1 MARANQINM
10 AEGSL
15 LKKTFLF
22 AFPLILTNLLQFLYN
37 AADIIVVGNFAG
49 KEALAAVGS
58 TTALINLIVNV
69 FINLPVGTSV
79 LMSKSFG
86 AKDIGLASKTLHTS
100 VAISFIGGIVA
111 MILGISLSGWAL
123 SLMQTPP
130 DVIDGATLYVQIYF
144 LGMPGLIFYN
154 FGAAALRSV
163 GDTKHPLMYLTLSG
177 FVNVALNLVLVIGFR
192 MGVAGVAIATI
203 VSQYMSAV
211 LVWCLLVK
219 TDGYC
224 HLDVKQI
231 KIHKQQL
238 VQILKL
244 GIPSGIQSSFFSIS
258 NVMIQS
264 SVNSFGSAAI
274 VAGNSAS
281 LNVEGIVLTAMNAMY
296 TTAIT
301 AVGQC
306 VGAKKYSRINKSTL
320 CCCGFDVV
328 IGVLFGVTF
337 LLFAE
342 PVISIYS
349 SEADVIAVGANR
361 LTWFSA
367 AYIIAGVMDTIVG
380 AIRGMGTSFLPMCV
394 SLIGICGFRIVWVST
409 VFAHFHTLESLY
421 ISYPVSWMLTTLM
434 QLVCYFIYKRKLVKS
449 SVALD

>member
-1 MARANQINM
+1 MARTNQINM

-22 AFPLILTNLLQFLYN
+22 AFPLMLTNLLQFLYN

-111 MILGISLSGWAL
+111 MILGISLSEWAL

-328 IGVLFGVTF
+328 IGVLFGAAF

-342 PVISIYS
+342 PIISIYS

-361 LTWFSA
+361 LTWLSA
-367 AYIIAGVMDTIVG
+367 AFIIAGVMDTIVG

-394 SLIGICGFRIVWVST
+394 SLVGVCGFRIVWLST